1 MRGVRDGGQAGRTR
15 RESGMPRYPSEVLS
29 AARHRRWFPRVTI
42 HVLIADDHPVVRVGL
57 RALIAGEPDLTLVAE
72 AADGA
77 EAVTLHRR
85 HAPDVTLMDLRMPGV
100 DGITAI
106 RAIVAETPGARVVAL
121 TTYDGDADIYRA
133 LEAGAVG
140 YLIKDTIGRD
150 LVSAVRDA
158 AAGRRVIPP
167 PVAGRLAEYT
177 PRVDLTAREV
187 EVLRYAAKGLSNRDI
202 ARVIGRTEDTVKV
215 HLKHIMAKLGAAD
228 RTEAV
233 TIALQRGI
241 FHLDD

>member
-1 MRGVRDGGQAGRTR
+1 
-15 RESGMPRYPSEVLS
+15 MPRRPPTPTAPVPPPAPIRGLC
-29 AARHRRWFPRVTI
+29 AP
-42 HVLIADDHPVVRVGL
+42 DHPVGRGGP
-57 RALIAGEPDLTLVAE
+57 RALIAAEPDLALVAE

-77 EAVTLHRR
+77 EAVALHRA
-85 HAPDVTLMDLRMPGV
+85 HAPDVTLMDLRMPGT
-100 DGITAI
+100 DGIAAI
-106 RAIVAETPGARVVAL
+106 RAIVAAAPGASIVAL

-133 LEAGAVG
+133 LDAGASS
-140 YLIKDTIGRD
+140 YLIKDTIGRE
-150 LVSAVRDA
+150 LVGAIRAA

-167 PVAGRLAEYT
+167 AVAGRLAEYT
-177 PRVDLTAREV
+177 PRVDLTPREV
-187 EVLRYAAKGLSNRDI
+187 EVLRFAAKGLSNRDI

-215 HLKHIMAKLGAAD
+215 HLKHIAAKLHASD